1 MMDKKRVAVVGG
13 GPAGMM
19 AAKAAAQN
27 GNHVTLFEK
36 NEKLGKKLFLTGKGR
51 CNITN
56 DADISD
62 FFSNIV
68 RNSKFLYSALYSFT
82 NVDLLNFFE
91 KNGLRTKVERGGRVF
106 PDSDKSSD
114 VIKALQKS
122 LREEKVKTSLNTS
135 VISIEKKEEKFEINT
150 TGGKRIF
157 DAVIIATGGLSYPST
172 GSDGKFFDVV
182 KSLGHTTTDF
192 EPSLVSLNT
201 NDKSKR
207 PVGLTLK
214 NIEAKY
220 YNSGKMVYSEFG
232 ELLFTHWGISGP
244 LALSAS
250 AHYDSG
256 KIEDAYVL
264 LDLKPALD
272 EKKLEN
278 RIIREI
284 NEKPNKD
291 FSNLIRG
298 YLPSTLVPHFI
309 DRLSFGGETK
319 GNTITKENRKE
330 IIELLKNYR
339 LDITSKRGINE
350 AIITRGGVK
359 TNEINP
365 STLESKIVNGV
376 YFAGEVLDVDALTGG
391 YNLQIAFSTGY
402 LAGIS
407 V

>member
-220 YNSGKMVYSEFG
+220 YNSGKMV
-232 ELLFTHWGISGP
+232 
-244 LALSAS
+244 
-250 AHYDSG
+250 
-256 KIEDAYVL
+256 